1 MSYQTVIF
9 DLDGTLL
16 DTLDD
21 LTSAVNYAL
30 SRFSLPKRDREEV
43 RSFVGNGQRK
53 LLERASENKVLTDE
67 LLPLFREYYIQH
79 SSDKTQ
85 PYEGIL
91 KLLKDLK
98 KQGIKTAVVSNKP
111 HYATKPLV
119 ERYFGDLISLTQGED
134 EEHGVMRKPDPA
146 SLLTIMEKL
155 NADKKTTVYIGDSE
169 VDIITSKNA
178 GVDCISVSWGFKT
191 ADFLKENGA
200 TALADTTAELT
211 EFLK

>member
-1 MSYQTVIF
+1 M
-9 DLDGTLL
+9 
-16 DTLDD
+16 
-21 LTSAVNYAL
+21 
-30 SRFSLPKRDREEV
+30 
-43 RSFVGNGQRK
+43 
-53 LLERASENKVLTDE
+53 
-67 LLPLFREYYIQH
+67 
-79 SSDKTQ
+79 
-85 PYEGIL
+85 
-91 KLLKDLK
+91 
-98 KQGIKTAVVSNKP
+98 VSNKP

-191 ADFLKENGA
+191 AEFLKENGA

>member
-67 LLPLFREYYIQH
+67 LLPLFRTYYIQH
-79 SSDKTQ
+79 SADKTQ
-85 PYEGIL
+85 PYDGIL
-91 KLLKDLK
+91 ELLQALK
-98 KQGIKTAVVSNKP
+98 NRGI
-111 HYATKPLV
+111 
-119 ERYFGDLISLTQGED
+119 
-134 EEHGVMRKPDPA
+134 
-146 SLLTIMEKL
+146 
-155 NADKKTTVYIGDSE
+155 
-169 VDIITSKNA
+169 
-178 GVDCISVSWGFKT
+178 
-191 ADFLKENGA
+191 
-200 TALADTTAELT
+200 
-211 EFLK
+211 